1 MGGYAGGPEGTAVV
15 TVATA
20 LQNTI
25 FFQSHYHMC
34 FPIHYIHLCN
44 TTRDLLWVISTVGQ
58 AISRNTRLPMTIAG
72 ELDSGPCTEMVLQE
86 ATTYSV
92 AGTVSGLSLMAVEV
106 TNNKC
111 LDHCT
116 GMKREE
122 ANELVKEVLEK
133 YEHRIGEAPIG
144 KSFRDCYDAETITPS
159 KEYLEIYKTVKKEL
173 GDIGLNI

>member
-1 MGGYAGGPEGTAVV
+1 
-15 TVATA
+15 
-20 LQNTI
+20 
-25 FFQSHYHMC
+25 
-34 FPIHYIHLCN
+34 
-44 TTRDLLWVISTVGQ
+44 
-58 AISRNTRLPMTIAG
+58 MTIAG

-116 GMKREE
+116 GMEARMAAEAGHSVARSGMKREE